1 MASRKLRATRI
12 ELRDVLGVEALE
24 IRPGRVTV
32 ISGPNGSGKSSVLA
46 SIQRALGRGSL
57 AELARI
63 SPDGKATEPRVVI
76 DLADDAGRQLVAER
90 SGARPRLRER
100 DAAGALRDV
109 AQPQRAIS
117 ALWDSAAANPVAFLE
132 ADPDQRIRLLYEA
145 LPLQLDAARLGAI
158 LHGLDVQ
165 RPPEGL
171 HALAEL
177 AYLRGQVYDAR
188 TASNRDAAAKQQAA
202 DQIRRSAP
210 ATALE
215 PADLEQIQ
223 AAAQELALEVD
234 RRERESAQ
242 LEQEARKGAEREA
255 RRVTEA
261 AEAEFHRLATEHR
274 AQAEA
279 WIERE
284 RADLERRIA
293 ERQAV
298 AAARIEQERSTL
310 ESARK
315 AAQAQA
321 ERVTSEAAAARAE
334 RDEQL
339 ADMRRELAEAQE
351 AATIAQESA
360 KVAASAAALAAQAAT
375 FDAEAATLK
384 AQSERLSEAIR
395 ALDEYLRSLGAD
407 LPEGLEVRGRELF
420 VRGIPFSSVNTA
432 EQIRVAVAVAC
443 LRARASELPLI
454 LVDGAEALDPQRFN
468 ELLDA
473 LEASGTQAIVAAVSP
488 TPGAEGLHVEA
499 VA

>member
-1 MASRKLRATRI
+1 MTARKLRATRI

-32 ISGPNGSGKSSVLA
+32 VSGPNGSGKSSILSA
-46 SIQRALGRGSL
+46 IQRALGRGSL

-63 SPDGKATEPRVVI
+63 DPKGQPTEPRVVI
-76 DLADDAGRQLVAER
+76 DLADDSGRQLVAER

-117 ALWDSAAANPVAFLE
+117 ALWDSAAANPVAFLQ

-158 LHGLDVQ
+158 LQGLDVQ
-165 RPPEGL
+165 RPPDGL

-188 TASNRDAAAKQQAA
+188 TAANRDAAAKGQAA

-223 AAAQELALEVD
+223 AAAQELGLEVD
-234 RRERESAQ
+234 RRARESAQ
-242 LEQEARKGAEREA
+242 LELEARKGAERELAEA
-255 RRVTEA
+255 RAKADAELERTAAAITSELNAQVAEWRAELDRRITEA
-261 AEAEFHRLATEHR
+261 R
-274 AQAEA
+274 
-279 WIERE
+279 
-284 RADLERRIA
+284 
-293 ERQAV
+293 
-298 AAARIEQERSTL
+298 AAAGARIDEIRSGV
-310 ESARK
+310 ESRKRAAETRRDQIVWAAEDARK
-315 AAQAQA
+315 
-321 ERVTSEAAAARAE
+321 E

-339 ADMRRELAEAQE
+339 VDLRRELAQAQE
-351 AATIAQESA
+351 SATIAQESA

-488 TPGAEGLHVEA
+488 TPGAEGLSVEA